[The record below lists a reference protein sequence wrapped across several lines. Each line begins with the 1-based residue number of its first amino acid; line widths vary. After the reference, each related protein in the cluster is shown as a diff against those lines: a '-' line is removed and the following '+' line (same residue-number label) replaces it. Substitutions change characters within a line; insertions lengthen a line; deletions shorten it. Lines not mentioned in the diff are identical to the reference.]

1 MSKIRLTESYLHN
14 IIKESVEQVLMES
27 DNLDEAFLDGAKSFF
42 GQYGKRAGNKIQQ
55 MGQSAGQA
63 MRNGAQR
70 VGNAIQK
77 GANAVA
83 QGYNNVKSD
92 IQQTA
97 QNARQDS
104 SMKDMQRAFNNF
116 KSAVE
121 RYKANGGQVNR
132 QLGSRL
138 AGIEKMIGGY
148 QMHY

>member
-1 MSKIRLTESYLHN
+1 MNRIKLTETDLHN
-14 IIKESVEQVLMES
+14 LIKEAVEQVLSES
-27 DNLDEAFLDGAKSFF
+27 DTLEEGFWDTARSFA
-42 GQYGKRAGNKIQQ
+42 GQYGQRAGNKIQQ
-55 MGQSAGQA
+55 MGQAAGQA

-70 VGNAIQK
+70 VGNAVQR

-104 SMKDMQRAFNNF
+104 SMKDMQKAFNNF

-132 QLGSRL
+132 QLGSRI
-138 AGIEKMIGGY
+138 AGIEKMMGDY
-148 QMHY
+148 QAHY

>member
-1 MSKIRLTESYLHN
+1 MNKIKLTESDLQL
-14 IIKESVEQVLMES
+14 IIKEAVEQVLMES
-27 DNLDEAFLDGAKSFF
+27 DNLDEGFLDTAKSFI
-42 GQYGKRAGNKIQQ
+42 GQYGKRAGNKMQQ
-55 MGQSAGQA
+55 MGQAAGEA